1 MAENKTF
8 SVSRKGYNCAEV
20 DEYIASCDS
29 NIAQLRESYAALQAK
44 YDNLFEENGTLIK
57 EREQLRQEC
66 IALAGALQ
74 QLRENAE
81 QTRNNAEPVCENADE
96 DYKAKYE
103 EAIAQLEELK
113 AKQPEEVSP
122 FQSTTPSQM
131 IEEVAQ
137 VVKRVENDARRK
149 AEAVTAA
156 AKLEQ
161 TQAQLI
167 RSRVND
173 EVKCLIQML
182 EGFLEEHVETEN

>member
-1 MAENKTF
+1 MADNKSF
-8 SVSRKGYNCAEV
+8 SISRKGYNCAEV
-20 DEYIASCDS
+20 EEYISACAKND
-29 NIAQLRESYAALQAK
+29 AELRESYASLQTK
-44 YDNLFEENGTLIK
+44 YDTLFEENGILIK

-66 IALAGALQ
+66 MALAAALK
-74 QLRENAE
+74 QLRDDAG
-81 QTRNNAEPVCENADE
+81 E

-103 EAIAQLEELK
+103 KAIAELEELK
-113 AKQPEEVSP
+113 ASQPEEAAA
-122 FQSTTPSQM
+122 QSASPSQM

-137 VVKRVENDARRK
+137 VVKRVESDARRK

-173 EVKCLIQML
+173 EVKSLIHML
-182 EGFLEEHVETEN
+182 EGFLEEHEETEE

>member
-1 MAENKTF
+1 MADNKSF

-20 DEYIASCDS
+20 DEYIASCDR
-29 NIAQLRESYAALQAK
+29 NEAELRESYASLQTK
-44 YDNLFEENGTLIK
+44 YDSLFEENGALIK

-66 IALAGALQ
+66 ITLAAALQ
-74 QLRENAE
+74 QLRENTDA
-81 QTRNNAEPVCENADE
+81 

-113 AKQPEEVSP
+113 ENQNE
-122 FQSTTPSQM
+122 QSEAQSSASATQM

-137 VVKRVENDARRK
+137 VVKRVESDARRK
-149 AEAVTAA
+149 AEAITSA

-173 EVKCLIQML
+173 EVKSLIQML
-182 EGFLEEHVETEN
+182 EGFLEENKESEE